1 MFIINF
7 TVFYVKQLVK
17 PAGKPTDY
25 DGFNFL
31 QFYGETKE
39 KTFRSSIRNIDHKNK
54 NSIFD
59 LPIPEQTDL
68 AKANLPKMQRTSR
81 RINPHSSYHINKIF
95 QGDDTNTPN
104 KKYGKKIHPDIRNLY
119 IFTNQ
124 SNYESEKKSSKKI
137 SEYSLNSNPYKWG
150 VDVFR
155 YDLPP
160 PKKLYRHVNNL
171 STCLVPYKSEDSY
184 IQKHN
189 KTHYITQLEKSLC
202 PKENVFV
209 PNSSKKLIP
218 IQGSKLEMNC
228 VPRDQEI
235 KRMKQN
241 LSYNRGNLNA
251 DLTPLVASTEKF
263 CHINNE
269 NRNKICSVS
278 FNCKFYYHFKNIC
291 NVLVLDGRTISP
303 YRSGKRIGYPNS
315 RSENSIFL
323 F

>member
-1 MFIINF
+1 MSCLNVARPPMPINDR
-7 TVFYVKQLVK
+7 LNK

-278 FNCKFYYHFKNIC
+278 FNY
-291 NVLVLDGRTISP
+291 GRTISP